1 MACANG
7 GRGGWRTIGALSA
20 SAWLLVP
27 RSQRLLGT
35 MASIP
40 IREKGRGARDR
51 HLWPEQPARKISRLA
66 QRPKSHSLCQD
77 RKARGPTLRNM
88 PRALG
93 FACDE
98 EKQHILDLRL
108 APNDVTRP
116 SARLPETPQGDCHCC
131 SKLSHGISKNISL
144 LVSFRRPVGRGSLCV
159 ILTPAPSQG

>member
-1 MACANG
+1 MEGCGQSAHCRRAPG
-7 GRGGWRTIGALSA
+7 CWCLDRRGCSAPWPRCPSGKKGEVHGIGTFGLSSLLA
-20 SAWLLVP
+20 KYPDWLN
-27 RSQRLLGT
+27 
-35 MASIP
+35 
-40 IREKGRGARDR
+40 DR
-51 HLWPEQPARKISRLA
+51 KVTV
-66 QRPKSHSLCQD
+66 LCQD

-88 PRALG
+88 PLALD

-116 SARLPETPQGDCHCC
+116 SARLPETPKGDCHCC
-131 SKLSHGISKNISL
+131 SKLIHGISKNISL